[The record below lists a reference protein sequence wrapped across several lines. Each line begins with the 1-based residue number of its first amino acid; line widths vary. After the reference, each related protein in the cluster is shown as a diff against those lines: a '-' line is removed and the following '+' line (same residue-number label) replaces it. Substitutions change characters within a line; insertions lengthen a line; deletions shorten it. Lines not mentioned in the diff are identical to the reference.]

1 MWEGS
6 PYFLRETLVCIR
18 KTAARHKRGEGNR
31 SDRNVVSF
39 CPERHFFFSEDCEE
53 AFWNKLHRGML
64 DTLAFPDLSAL
75 PQLYGDNFS
84 VADGQQ
90 LGRGPGIRA
99 CAVAAREGSSA
110 REREFN

>member
-1 MWEGS
+1 MFCAHFFS
-6 PYFLRETLVCIR
+6 L
-18 KTAARHKRGEGNR
+18 KTAKRR
-31 SDRNVVSF
+31 
-39 CPERHFFFSEDCEE
+39 
-53 AFWNKLHRGML
+53 FWNKLHRGML